1 MKLSY
6 GQLWAVLF
14 LYRVFTTI
22 CSDTGYSL
30 TQIAGSVLCIA
41 LQLLIILPVISIY
54 KHKKIT
60 VDTLGGKKIIFSLIF
75 LFMGIITF
83 ARIINISGAEHSSE
97 NGYIYMVIF
106 LGAVSLYCSKLG
118 IRSAGRSAVMV
129 LGLFV
134 FFFAVLLLS
143 SYSGIK
149 ISNISA
155 LNDGNGVVYYAL
167 REFADSSE
175 ILALFALPMFV
186 ETSRRKGIYIYF
198 ASRLVLTGVISL
210 LGCAV
215 LGKVSAV
222 SDYPFFEI
230 CSFSNPFSVQRSDAL
245 FVMAYTLISVVN
257 IAVDLI
263 CIDIFSGKCFK
274 YIKLVAVLIM
284 AAGGLIISRFSMYA
298 AEVVLIVLFIIAG
311 YIVIVSGNSKKGEKV
326 VRV

>member
-1 MKLSY
+1 MKLSF
-6 GQLWAVLF
+6 GQLWAVLI
-14 LYRVFTTI
+14 LYRVFTMI

-30 TQIAGSVLCIA
+30 IQLAGSVLCIA
-41 LQLLIILPVISIY
+41 LQLLIILPVVSIY

-60 VDTLGGKKIIFSLIF
+60 PDTLGGKKIIFSLAF
-75 LFMGIITF
+75 LFMGIISF
-83 ARIINISGAEHSSE
+83 ARIINISGAENASE
-97 NGYIYMVIF
+97 NGFVYLVIF
-106 LGAVSLYCSKLG
+106 LAAVALYCSKLG

-129 LGLFV
+129 VGLFI
-134 FFFAVLLLS
+134 FCFAVLVLS
-143 SYSGIK
+143 SYTGIK

-186 ETSRRKGIYIYF
+186 TTSKRKGIYIYF

-215 LGKVSAV
+215 LGKVSLV

-245 FVMAYTLISVVN
+245 FIMAYTLISVVN
-257 IAVDLI
+257 VAVDLI

-274 YIKLVAVLIM
+274 YIKLAAVLIM
-284 AAGGLIISRFSMYA
+284 AAGGYIMSRFSIYA
-298 AEVVLIVLFIIAG
+298 AEVILIVLFIIAG
-311 YIVIVSGNSKKGEKV
+311 YIVIVSTNGKKGEKV